1 MLLFAIAS
9 VVELKSDS
17 KKQKR
22 GVAFIGPSD
31 FFGSVPAFGPASWA
45 PSNFA
50 ASAWNPSSNSDI
62 ALAQVQAQA
71 THNVA
76 LQVSA
81 FIMYLYVVAQ

>member
-1 MLLFAIAS
+1 MLLFAIVS

-22 GVAFIGPSD
+22 GVAFIGAPD
-31 FFGSVPAFGPASWA
+31 FYGIVPAFGPASWA

-50 ASAWNPSSNSDI
+50 TSAWNPLNTPHV

-71 THNVA
+71 THDVA
-76 LQVSA
+76 LQV
-81 FIMYLYVVAQ
+81 